1 MTAQAHEIM
10 KIRAWLR
17 EEAIVSGDPTI
28 YKEFI
33 QRSEEA
39 KVWPY
44 CVNGDVLA
52 FAVTVG
58 GKIEIIRARQSL
70 QGIEAKAM
78 NTILATMAAHGYV
91 AVWAS
96 KGVMGKAQVWK
107 EVGFTLDDD
116 GFYLERLSGPI
127 DLSRVKGDMTSF
139 EVNFYDKY
147 RAYDRNVKPFATL
160 AGLGKLTELKELHL
174 PERAVAFGK
183 GGSFEHVYVSV
194 TVNGAAVLTKK
205 TLPSAPL
212 VHARSMAATELGVKT
227 DAAGVPYIDVIDM
240 YTHTLI

>member
-28 YKEFI
+28 YKAFI
-33 QRSEEA
+33 QRSEES

-58 GKIEIIRARQSL
+58 GKIEIFRARKSL

-78 NTILATMAAHGYV
+78 NTILANMAAHGYV
-91 AVWAS
+91 AAWAS
-96 KGVMGKAQVWK
+96 KGVMGRAQVWK
-107 EVGFTLDDD
+107 EVGFTLDED
-116 GFYLERLSGPI
+116 GFYFERLSGPI
-127 DLSRVKGDMTSF
+127 DLSKVKGDMTPF
-139 EVNFYDKY
+139 EVHFYD
-147 RAYDRNVKPFATL
+147 RDRGYDRNIKPFATL
-160 AGLGKLTELKELHL
+160 AGSGKLTELKELHL

-183 GGSFEHVYVSV
+183 GGSFEHLYVSV
-194 TVNGAAVLTKK
+194 TVNGAVLTKK
-205 TLPSAPL
+205 TLRSAPL
-212 VHARSMAATELGVKT
+212 VHARSVTAAELGVKI
-227 DAAGVPYIDVIDM
+227 DAAGVPYIDVIDL
-240 YTHTLI
+240 YTPTVI